1 MTISF
6 FEGKKYMSKLAK
18 KSNRKLY
25 LKYTIL
31 FAVTSIL
38 CFSFFAVYK
47 KAMIWQPDGLYQHYN
62 CFVYFGQWLR
72 TILRNVFIDHNL
84 VIPMWEWGFGM
95 GGDMIGSQ
103 TLYDPFY
110 ILSVFFP
117 TKFSEIGYEF
127 IIILKMYLVG
137 FVFCAYCRY
146 MKCVEWSTVC
156 GALVYTFCA
165 FTIYA
170 APRHPFFVNYMI
182 YLPLI
187 FIGCEKII
195 EKKSFVTY
203 TLAIALAAAFSFYFF
218 YMAGVFTVIYVLLRL
233 LCDSEL
239 RKPKAFFATL
249 LKFAGFT
256 VIGVLIALIMLLP
269 VVMNFIANNTRL
281 SAFYEYSF
289 LYSADDYAAMP
300 GGFVNYGGAV
310 TDWAFIGM
318 APIAFVAVVG
328 SFIKR
333 DKKIKWARVYLIIE
347 CAFLLL
353 PIAGRILNGFGY
365 VTNRWTF
372 FWPFIPAFLLA
383 KELPDIFEFE
393 RKKKI
398 RIVGVCLAYT
408 LLCMLLRLS
417 RTKYTLVGLVFLLLC
432 VIFVCF
438 ADEIKSVKSVKLFKW
453 KTTGTV
459 VVRGTAIA
467 MSVIFAFSF
476 SYFRYNKHELNFT
489 RQFASQNKALPSL
502 RNNRTT
508 VLSLI
513 DDDEFYRVDNAD
525 VEKPYQNYPFYF
537 GKSSTNMFW
546 SIMNINE
553 IEFRRLNSDYN
564 QSNFSFSGLYSRA
577 WLQPLFCAKYFVADD
592 SDSSKASVPYG
603 FSYVGTKSGYK
614 GKNYHLYK
622 TDNAL
627 PFGYAYDNVISS
639 SDFEKMSLT
648 QRQQAM
654 LQSCVVDDDTASA
667 FDKGNVKFDDYNIAY
682 NLNCDKNI
690 VKSGNDYRAEK
701 SKSTIT
707 LTLDGDTIGELYVLL
722 SGLSYAADKDAKNPP
737 ESVSIY
743 AECNDAKVNITH
755 FNSIHRY
762 AEGRTEYL
770 INLGYSKEKRD
781 KITLTLSAA
790 GTYSLQN
797 IDVICQ
803 PMDKLT
809 EYVTDRKECVLNN
822 VDFSANTITGTV
834 DTDKTRLMCL
844 SLPYTNGWTA
854 YVDGKETDI
863 IKANTILSGLKLTP
877 GHHEIKLVFCTPYL
891 KIGAALS
898 IFGVIMLVC
907 GVIIGRFRR
916 RRKNINVDM
925 VCEGK

>member
-6 FEGKKYMSKLAK
+6 FERKKYMSKLAK

-72 TILRNVFIDHNL
+72 TIFRNVFIDHKL

-127 IIILKMYLVG
+127 IIILKLYLVG

-269 VVMNFIANNTRL
+269 VVMNFVANNTRL

-318 APIAFVAVVG
+318 APIALVAVVG

-333 DKKIKWARVYLIIE
+333 DKNIRWARILLIIE
-347 CAFLLL
+347 CVFLLL
-353 PIAGRILNGFGY
+353 PLAGRIMNGFGY

-398 RIVGVCLAYT
+398 QIAGVSLAYT
-408 LLCMLLRLS
+408 LLCLLLWQS

-432 VIFVCF
+432 VVFICLIDEFKPIKIFRREVS
-438 ADEIKSVKSVKLFKW
+438 ANA
-453 KTTGTV
+453 
-459 VVRGTAIA
+459 VVRITAIA
-467 MSVIFAFSF
+467 MVVVFSVSF

-489 RQFASQNKALPSL
+489 SQFTERNKALSAL
-502 RNNRTT
+502 KNNKP
-508 VLSLI
+508 VALSLI

-577 WLQPLFCAKYFVADD
+577 WLQPLFCAKYFVAEDNE
-592 SDSSKASVPYG
+592 SSKASVPYG
-603 FSYVGTKSGYK
+603 YDFVGTTKGYNGDK
-614 GKNYHLYK
+614 YHLYK
-622 TDNAL
+622 TDNSL
-627 PFGYAYDNVISS
+627 PFGYSYDNVISRS
-639 SDFEKMSLT
+639 EFEKLSLV

-654 LQSCVVDDDTASA
+654 LQSCVVDDDIAAEFNT
-667 FDKGNVKFDDYNIAY
+667 GNVDFSDYKIGY
-682 NLNCDKNI
+682 NLECGKN
-690 VKSGNDYRAEK
+690 VEKSGNDYRISKAK
-701 SKSTIT
+701 SKIT
-707 LTLDGDTIGELYVLL
+707 LTLDGNTNGELYVLL
-722 SGLSYAADKDAKNPP
+722 SGMNYTAKSKKNPP
-737 ESVSIY
+737 TSVKIT
-743 AECNDAKVNITH
+743 AECNDANVKITH
-755 FNSIHRY
+755 YNSIHKY

-797 IDVICQ
+797 IEVICQ

-809 EYVTDRKECVLNN
+809 EYVTDRKECVMNN

-834 DTDKTRLMCL
+834 DTDKSRLMCL

-854 YVDGKETDI
+854 YVDGEKTDI
-863 IKANTILSGLKLTP
+863 IKANTMLSGLKLTP

-916 RRKNINVDM
+916 RRKNTNVDM
-925 VCEGK
+925 VCEEK